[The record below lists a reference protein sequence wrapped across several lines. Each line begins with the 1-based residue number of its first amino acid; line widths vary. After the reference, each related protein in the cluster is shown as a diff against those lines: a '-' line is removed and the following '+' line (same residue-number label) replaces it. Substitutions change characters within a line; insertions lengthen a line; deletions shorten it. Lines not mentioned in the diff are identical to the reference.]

1 MVQPDPN
8 KLPCFHAKAVP
19 MKPLPLVA
27 LLAVATLA
35 TPALAGPRHWQG
47 RPGTP
52 IGAYGYT
59 PGYDSAYRPGRGY
72 GRAHGRAVPV
82 HGGFYPPPRA
92 FRPAFYPP
100 VYAAPVV
107 RYRPV
112 VYGAPIVY
120 GGYVQ
125 PVPVPVAY
133 GGFPGQYGFG
143 GLPPGRFYDPCRS
156 TGTGAVLGA
165 IAGGLIG
172 NGIAGPYDRSL
183 GTVVG
188 AGLGAVTGTA
198 IERSQRCGF

>member
-1 MVQPDPN
+1 
-8 KLPCFHAKAVP
+8 
-19 MKPLPLVA
+19 MKPLPLLA

-35 TPALAGPRHWQG
+35 ATPALAGRRHWQG

-59 PGYDSAYRPGRGY
+59 PGYGAAYRPGRAY
-72 GRAHGRAVPV
+72 GVHGRAVPV
-82 HGGFYPPPRA
+82 YGGYYAPQRA

-100 VYAAPVV
+100 VYAAPI
-107 RYRPV
+107 YRPV
-112 VYGAPIVY
+112 VYGAPVVY

-125 PVPVPVAY
+125 PVPVPVPVPVAY
-133 GGFPGQYGFG
+133 GGYGQPLPVAYGG
-143 GLPPGRFYDPCRS
+143 YPVQGYYDPCRS
-156 TGTGAVLGA
+156 TGAGAVLGA

-172 NGIAGPYDRSL
+172 NGIAGPYDRGL

-198 IERSQRCGF
+198 IERSQRCGY